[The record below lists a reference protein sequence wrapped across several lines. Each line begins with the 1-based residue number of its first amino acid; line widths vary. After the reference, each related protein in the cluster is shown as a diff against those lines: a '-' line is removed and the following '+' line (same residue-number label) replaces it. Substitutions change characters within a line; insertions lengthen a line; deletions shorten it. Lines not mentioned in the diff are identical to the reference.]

1 VRRLSEAAPLKDVS
15 TPFMLGVSGH
25 RDLTAGGVADL
36 RDAVARF
43 VDELRQL
50 LPETPLRILVGMA
63 DGADL
68 VVAQTAVD
76 LGVSVEALLPM
87 PLKDYAADFDAATF
101 ERLQQLLQQPQV
113 RCVELTLPVGSAV
126 AASAMPLRDQLYA
139 NLTATLVRR
148 SSLMLAVWDGQGST
162 LPGGTAD
169 TVLRYLGARNDS
181 NAQEKE
187 IEFVAASAEFEAAE
201 RLVYWIPA
209 ARRSDGAPESAPLG
223 EPCYLMGAGDNLVL
237 QWPSMPAQMRQQLI
251 ELNHYNDDA
260 RTLASD
266 GRLPPVDSLAR
277 ELPPG
282 LPPSKQPMLAAIDQE
297 YGKADALARHFQRY
311 SDRLFRVFGFMTFT
325 MGLAYLIYEKV
336 LDSAFLLGVYV
347 SVLLG
352 STGIYYLYEGRHWFA
367 KHLSYRALAETM
379 RAKYYLHLA
388 GADERVDAAE
398 ILALS
403 GIDRFKGFGWVGCVL
418 KSLEPPDAGAAS
430 GLRALA
436 EHSQHVEQVWINN
449 QHRYFTARVAR
460 LERSNRRT
468 TRLKRIAFVLVL
480 LAIIALFV
488 LNKYVKLADSQLG
501 IPLHN
506 ALTFFMG
513 FFAVMLGA
521 WELHQEKMATR
532 ELLWQYRNQ
541 LSHFTRTRLELE
553 HIRSASRRAE
563 VLAALGKDSLMEC
576 YLWTIHRY
584 HREHEPPTAAG

>member
-1 VRRLSEAAPLKDVS
+1 MRIMSEAAILKDVS

-25 RDLTAGGVADL
+25 RDLTAGGIADL

-43 VDELRQL
+43 VDELH
-50 LPETPLRILVGMA
+50 ILVGMA

-76 LGVSVEALLPM
+76 LGVLVEALLPM
-87 PLKDYAADFDAATF
+87 PLKEYAADFDAPTF
-101 ERLQQLLQQPQV
+101 QRLQTLLQHPQV
-113 RCVELTLPVGSAV
+113 RCVELTHPSSNALAGNS
-126 AASAMPLRDQLYA
+126 MPLRDQLYA

-169 TVLRYLGARNDS
+169 TVLRYLGARTDS
-181 NAQEKE
+181 NAQERE
-187 IEFVAASAEFEAAE
+187 IQFVAASQEFETAE

-209 ARRSDGAPESAPLG
+209 ARRSEGAAESEPLG
-223 EPCYLMGAGDNLVL
+223 EPCFLMGAGDNLVL
-237 QWPSMPAQMRQQLI
+237 QWPSMPAQLRQQLI
-251 ELNHYNDDA
+251 DLNHYNDDA
-260 RTLASD
+260 RTLGSE
-266 GRLPPVDSLAR
+266 GKLPQLDSLVR
-277 ELPPG
+277 ELPAE
-282 LPPSKQPMLAAIDQE
+282 LPRTAQPMLEAIDQE

-325 MGLAYLIYEKV
+325 MGLAYLIYEKITE
-336 LDSAFLLGVYV
+336 SP
-347 SVLLG
+347 VLLAIYMIVLLS
-352 STGIYYLYEGRHWFA
+352 STGIYYAYQGRHWFA

-388 GADERVDAAE
+388 GADERVDATE
-398 ILALS
+398 ILTLS
-403 GIDRFKGFGWVGCVL
+403 GIDRFKGFGWVGYVL
-418 KSLEPPDAGAAS
+418 KSVEPPDLGATN
-430 GLRALA
+430 GLATPL
-436 EHSQHVEQVWINN
+436 EHSLHVEQVWIDN

-460 LERSNRRT
+460 LERSSRRT
-468 TRLKRIAFVLVL
+468 TRFKRIVFISILLVIVSLFLLDRFVRQLDVG
-480 LAIIALFV
+480 
-488 LNKYVKLADSQLG
+488 LG
-501 IPLHN
+501 IPLHDV
-506 ALTFFMG
+506 LTFFMG

-521 WELHQEKMATR
+521 WELHQDKMATR

-541 LSHFTRTRLELE
+541 LGHFTQARLELA

-584 HREHEPPTAAG
+584 HREHEPPAAS

>member
-1 VRRLSEAAPLKDVS
+1 MSEAPILKDVS

-25 RDLTAGGVADL
+25 RDLTAGGIADL

-43 VDELRQL
+43 VNELHQL
-50 LPETPLRILVGMA
+50 LPDTPLRILVGMA

-76 LGVSVEALLPM
+76 LGVAVEALLPM
-87 PLKDYAADFDAATF
+87 PLKEYAADFDAPTF
-101 ERLQQLLQQPQV
+101 QRLEALLRQPQV
-113 RCVELTLPVGSAV
+113 CCVELTLPASGAPLAGSTA
-126 AASAMPLRDQLYA
+126 LRDQLYA

-169 TVLRYLGARNDS
+169 TVLRYLGARTDS
-181 NAQEKE
+181 NPQEAE
-187 IEFVAASAEFEAAE
+187 IQFVAASEEFETAE

-209 ARRSDGAPESAPLG
+209 ARRSEGAEDSAPLG
-223 EPCYLMGAGDNLVL
+223 EPCFLMGAGDNLVL
-237 QWPSMPAQMRQQLI
+237 QWPSMPAQLRQQLI
-251 ELNHYNDDA
+251 DLNHYNEDA
-260 RTLASD
+260 RTLGSA
-266 GRLPPVDSLAR
+266 GKLPAVDSLVR
-277 ELPPG
+277 ELPTELARSG
-282 LPPSKQPMLAAIDQE
+282 QPTLEAIDRE

-336 LDSAFLLGVYV
+336 TESRLLLAIYML
-347 SVLLG
+347 VLLS
-352 STGIYYLYEGRHWFA
+352 STGIYYLYQGRHWFA

-388 GADERVDAAE
+388 GADERVDASE

-403 GIDRFKGFGWVGCVL
+403 GIDRFKGFGWVGYVL
-418 KSLEPPDAGAAS
+418 KSVEPPDLGARAGAA
-430 GLRALA
+430 APA
-436 EHSQHVEQVWINN
+436 EHPLHVEQAWIDN

-460 LERSNRRT
+460 LERSSRRT
-468 TRLKRIAFVLVL
+468 TRFKRIAFVSILLV
-480 LAIIALFV
+480 IVALFLLGPV
-488 LNKYVKLADSQLG
+488 VRQLDVGLG
-501 IPLHN
+501 IPLHDV
-506 ALTFFMG
+506 LTFFMG

-541 LSHFTRTRLELE
+541 LGHFTRARLELQ

-584 HREHEPPTAAG
+584 HREHEPPAAS

>member
-1 VRRLSEAAPLKDVS
+1 MDPMTDAAILKDVS

-25 RDLTAGGVADL
+25 RDLTAGGIADL

-43 VDELRQL
+43 VDDLHQL
-50 LPETPLRILVGMA
+50 LPDTPLRILVGMA

-68 VVAQTAVD
+68 LVAQTAVD
-76 LGVSVEALLPM
+76 LGVAVEALLPM
-87 PLKDYAADFDAATF
+87 PLKEYAADFDASTF
-101 ERLQQLLQQPQV
+101 QRLESLLKHPQV
-113 RCVELTLPVGSAV
+113 CCVELTLPSGGTLDRSSMA
-126 AASAMPLRDQLYA
+126 LRDQLYA

-169 TVLRYLGARNDS
+169 TVLRYLGARTDN
-181 NAQEKE
+181 NPEEGE
-187 IEFVAASAEFEAAE
+187 IQFVAASSEFETAE

-209 ARRSDGAPESAPLG
+209 ARRSEGAEASAPLG
-223 EPCYLMGAGDNLVL
+223 EPCFLMGAGDNLVL
-237 QWPSMPAQMRQQLI
+237 QWPAMPAQLRQQLI
-251 ELNHYNDDA
+251 DLNHYNDDA
-260 RTLASD
+260 HSLASA
-266 GRLPPVDSLAR
+266 GKLPAVDSLVR
-277 ELPPG
+277 ELPPE
-282 LPPSKQPMLAAIDQE
+282 LPRSGQPTLEAIDQE

-336 LDSAFLLGVYV
+336 TESRLLLAIYMV
-347 SVLLG
+347 VLLS
-352 STGIYYLYEGRHWFA
+352 STGIYYVYQGRHWFA

-388 GADERVDAAE
+388 GAEARVDATE
-398 ILALS
+398 ILTLS
-403 GIDRFKGFGWVGCVL
+403 GIDRFKGFGWVGYVL
-418 KSLEPPDAGAAS
+418 KSVEPQDIGASAN
-430 GLRALA
+430 RATPA
-436 EHSQHVEQVWINN
+436 EHSLHVEQAWIDN
-449 QHRYFTARVAR
+449 QHRYFTARVSR
-460 LERSNRRT
+460 LERSSRRT
-468 TRLKRIAFVLVL
+468 TRFKRVAFVSILLVI
-480 LAIIALFV
+480 AALFLLGPV
-488 LNKYVKLADSQLG
+488 VRQLDVGLG
-501 IPLHN
+501 IPLHDV
-506 ALTFFMG
+506 LTFFMG

-541 LSHFTRTRLELE
+541 LGHFTQARLELA

-584 HREHEPPTAAG
+584 HREHEPPAAS